1 MARGRNAATHVP
13 TREEVLSFVE
23 GAGRGLSRREVVAAL
38 AREQGQKTA
47 VRDILRE
54 LAQEGIVGRRRGKPA
69 PEERPSLS
77 ETPRVTVLDV
87 VGIDDNGDLRLEHP
101 DRPELAAILPA
112 DTVDGPAPGVGDRVL
127 ARLRPGDDGML
138 EARVTRMLPRRP
150 TTIVGIVESASD
162 GWRLRPAD
170 RR

>member
-1 MARGRNAATHVP
+1 MARGRPASTYVP

-54 LAQEGIVGRRRGKPA
+54 LAQEGIVGRRRSKPG
-69 PEERPSLS
+69 PERPSPA

-87 VGIDDNGDLRLEHP
+87 VGIDENGDLRLEHP

-112 DTVDGPAPGVGDRVL
+112 DTADGPAPGVPPTGAAFFGSSEKYMSSKVDR
-127 ARLRPGDDGML
+127 
-138 EARVTRMLPRRP
+138 
-150 TTIVGIVESASD
+150 
-162 GWRLRPAD
+162 
-170 RR
+170 